1 MEIELLCKK
10 IFNLVTPYAD
20 QTLAPISY
28 VNLEI
33 GYDVEFSENEL
44 WAAFNKVRWDS
55 SLASAELAITRK
67 PKDEKQNFEIE
78 DVLGDVVVSVSL
90 FEEEEKSTQIILVEN
105 GLIT

>member
-10 IFNLVTPYAD
+10 IFNLVIPYAE

-33 GYDVEFSENEL
+33 GYDVKFSENEL

-55 SLASAELAITRK
+55 SLASAELAIIRK
-67 PKDEKQNFEIE
+67 PQDEKLNSEIR
-78 DVLGDVVVSVSL
+78 VISVSL
-90 FEEEEKSTQIILVEN
+90 FEDEEKLAQIIPIEN
-105 GLIT
+105 GLIS

>member
-20 QTLAPISY
+20 QILAPISY

-67 PKDEKQNFEIE
+67 PKDERQNFEIR
-78 DVLGDVVVSVSL
+78 VVSVSL

>member
-67 PKDEKQNFEIE
+67 TKDEKQNFEIR
-78 DVLGDVVVSVSL
+78 VVSVSL

>member
-55 SLASAELAITRK
+55 SLASAELAIQVCIDNPFFT
-67 PKDEKQNFEIE
+67 
-78 DVLGDVVVSVSL
+78 L

>member
-28 VNLEI
+28 INLEI

-67 PKDEKQNFEIE
+67 PKDERQNFEIR
-78 DVLGDVVVSVSL
+78 VVSVSL
-90 FEEEEKSTQIILVEN
+90 FEEEEKSTQIILVQN